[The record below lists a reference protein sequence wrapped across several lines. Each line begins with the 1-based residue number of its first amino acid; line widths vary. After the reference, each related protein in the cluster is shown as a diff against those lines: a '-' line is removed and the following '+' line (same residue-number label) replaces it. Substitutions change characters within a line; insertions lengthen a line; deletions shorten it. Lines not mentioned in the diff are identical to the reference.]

1 MFLSFILS
9 VAFNNIGKFIF
20 IFLFFFILIFDNK
33 TSILAVPSSYLTEL
47 FADPLLFLFNELNDK
62 ITF

>member
-20 IFLFFFILIFDNK
+20 IFLFFFLIFDNK

-47 FADPLLFLFNELNDK
+47 FADPLLFLFNMPVNEFK
-62 ITF
+62 K